1 MGTSLNRPAAGLA
14 FLLGAFSIVAG
25 RQAAAGWD
33 PGYAVLDW
41 LPLYNL
47 AAGVWTVLVPA
58 ILIWR
63 SSRYAVPV
71 SIATLAMHTAV
82 LVLLLSGAIGVPATQ
97 SLLAMTFRIGVWLVV
112 IGLLAVQRRRRVTA
126 L

>member
-1 MGTSLNRPAAGLA
+1 MRTSLNRPAAVLA

-47 AAGVWTVLVPA
+47 AAGVWTVIVPT

-63 SSRYAVPV
+63 GSRYAVPI
-71 SIATLAMHTAV
+71 SIATVGMHAAV
-82 LVLLLSGAIGVPATQ
+82 LGLLLSGAIGVPATQ
-97 SLLAMTFRIGVWLVV
+97 SLLAMTFRIGIWLAVL
-112 IGLLAVQRRRRVTA
+112 GLLAVRGRRMTA